1 MNLDSARSQSL
12 FTPAVVF
19 SEWLHENLGNPDVA
33 IADCRFALEDP
44 QLGKRQYQAGHIP
57 GAVHF
62 DLNDDLSAMPQRHG
76 GRHPL
81 PAPEALAQT
90 LAAAGI
96 ASEPSGTT
104 GQPTWVIAY
113 DASRCAF
120 AARLWWL
127 LRYLGHTRVSVLDG
141 GWQGWQAAGYPQSQ
155 EVPAPQPGM
164 FVPRPQAEMVVD
176 YEVVRSH
183 QPSPQSVLID
193 ARTGDRYRGEY
204 EPIDPIAGHIP
215 GALNY
220 PWLDTTEETG
230 QVRSPS
236 DQAERWSAVR
246 SADEVIV
253 YCGSGVTACVNLL
266 SMHLA
271 GLPQGRLYA
280 GSWSDWC
287 SYQVNQG

>member
-1 MNLDSARSQSL
+1 MGLHLGASHPSL
-12 FTPAVVF
+12 TPAVV
-19 SEWLHENLGNPDVA
+19 SSAWLHENLDRPDIA

-44 QLGKRQYQAGHIP
+44 QLGKRQYQSSHIP

-62 DLNDDLSAMPQRHG
+62 DLNDDLSAPPQRHG

-81 PAPEALAQT
+81 PAPDVFART

-96 ASEPSGTT
+96 SSDVSSATE
-104 GQPTWVIAY
+104 QPTWVIAY
-113 DASRCAF
+113 DDSRCAF

-141 GWQGWQAAGYPQSQ
+141 GWRGWQAAEYPLTT
-155 EVPAPQPGM
+155 EVPPKKSGT
-164 FVPRPQAEMVVD
+164 FVPRPQPEMVVN
-176 YEVVRSH
+176 YEWVRSR
-183 QPSPQSVLID
+183 QTSPESVLID
-193 ARTGDRYRGEY
+193 SRTDDRYRGDY

-220 PWLDTTEETG
+220 PWLDVTDDQG
-230 QVRSPS
+230 QLRSPEA
-236 DQAERWSAVR
+236 QANHWSQVR
-246 SADEVIV
+246 SADDVIV

-266 SMHLA
+266 SMYLA
-271 GLPQGRLYA
+271 GLPQSRLYA

-287 SYQVNQG
+287 SYID